1 MKILSSSSLSI
12 SWIPPAGVVEGYIIQ
27 YSGID
32 PQLIN
37 GDTLSYMLEGLTPG
51 MIYQF
56 SVFTYIDLPS
66 SESNEV
72 TVLLDG
78 M

>member
-1 MKILSSSSLSI
+1 MKIINSSSLSVC
-12 SWIPPAGVVEGYIIQ
+12 WVPPLGEVEGYIIQ
-27 YSGID
+27 YSGKD

-37 GDTLSYMLEGLTPG
+37 GDTYILESLKQG

-56 SVFTYIDLPS
+56 SVFAYSDLPS

-72 TVLLDG
+72 IALFDG